1 MTPTRKKEI
10 QAYLT
15 GHVPAEL
22 QDKKIVPPSD
32 SEVKTWLVLMP
43 SATLRTIGKGPFGK
57 TYFQATNEALGRLE
71 AEAAKDRPVRNG
83 RIGSGL
89 QFVENEV
96 LPDLRPIDPSKK

>member
-15 GHVPAEL
+15 GYVPAEL

-43 SATLRTIGKGPFGK
+43 SETLRTISRGPFGK
-57 TYFQATNEALGRLE
+57 RYFETTNEALARIE

-89 QFVENEV
+89 QFVEDEV
-96 LPDLRPIDPSKK
+96 LPGIRPIDPSKK